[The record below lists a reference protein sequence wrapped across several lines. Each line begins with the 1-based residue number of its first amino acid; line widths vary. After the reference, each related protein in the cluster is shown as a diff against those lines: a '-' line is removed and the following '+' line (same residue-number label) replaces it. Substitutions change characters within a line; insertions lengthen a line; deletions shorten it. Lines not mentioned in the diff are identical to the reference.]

1 MTEPIWVNYHK
12 HSSLSNRYTKDS
24 PLVPMDYWLELKARY
39 GETPCIYTTVEHGWA
54 GNYFKQYDDLEK
66 FNKKNDTNI
75 KFVFGCEAYWV
86 KNRHEN
92 DRSNCHIILLAR
104 NDKGRRAINKIV
116 SIANKDGYYAR
127 PRIDL
132 ELIDMLPPD
141 DVFITT
147 ACIAFWN
154 KYDDI
159 EEIVKN
165 LSSKFPHFYLEVQ
178 PHHTDSQVEIN
189 RRIVELS
196 YKYNIPIIA
205 GCDSHVITE
214 SQMEDRDE
222 LLKSGGIR
230 YEDEDGWFMDY
241 PSYDILFDRFRK
253 QGVLTDEQIKAAIDQ
268 TNVIFDFEDIILD
281 RSLKVPVVKS
291 LRDKTQEERNKIFE
305 KILQDEWRKQRDDIN
320 QDKLAQYQQ
329 EIQHDI
335 KEIESC
341 NMADY
346 FILSY
351 EIMKLGQEKYGG
363 ILTPSG
369 RGSAVSM
376 YLNKLLRLTKVDK
389 VNSPVLMYSERFL
402 TKERVIDSHTP
413 PDIDN
418 NVSTRE
424 PFIQAQKEL
433 VGDLGTYDL
442 LALGTLKFKAAWKMY
457 ARANNV
463 DPDTANEVSKQIDKY
478 EKAKKYAEENE
489 VVDIKQ
495 YIDPK
500 YQELVDGCQKY
511 LGIYDT
517 AKGHPCFV
525 ENELIMTS
533 NGYKRIKDIVVGDGV
548 LSDDGKYHR
557 VKELFTTPNVNDIYE
572 LISYGSPAIQ
582 VTGNHP
588 FYAKKR
594 RGTPT
599 WKTVNNLE
607 RGDLIAVPINQY
619 NKLPDLGFVDSSNL
633 DFWWCIGR
641 YFGDGW
647 RSHTIRKSGR
657 KTGQK
662 IKNVIIC
669 CNKNNDETNE
679 ILSHASWCLIRVTE
693 EATTNKI
700 YFKNK
705 ELYNWLEEFGDY
717 AIGKHLTGTILNLPV
732 EQLRS
737 FLSGYF
743 SADGHFDK
751 ITNEQTFST
760 INKELALGIVA
771 CINKAYNRPCS
782 LIKSRNDRVETI
794 QGRQVNSHAQYRGEF
809 HYEARKQDQAFY
821 EDGMIWVPY
830 RKKKKL
836 EEIQTVYNF
845 EVEDTHNY
853 TVNNLLVHNC
863 GCLCH
868 EGDIE
873 SEIGVS
879 LCKSEATGKE
889 VLVANIESGTIDAFG
904 YLKQDYLIVDSI
916 GLTYDIYKEAGLE
929 PFTVNQLLDKI
940 RYDEATW
947 KIYEDGYTQCVNQCE
962 QLKST
967 QKVMRYKPKNIS
979 ELTQF
984 VAAIRPS
991 FQSMYHTFESRQHF
1005 DYGIKALDDLL
1016 QDEYCSSSFILY
1028 QESLMK
1034 VLGFAGFPMSETYTI
1049 IKAISKKKDY
1059 IIKDARPKFITN
1071 FAKAILD
1078 TGETTDEDKAHELA
1092 EEVWTIVENSAAY
1105 GFNCVS
1111 GDTVI
1116 KKPSSNGS
1124 YIPTISEMYRIRHD
1138 AKYARE
1144 TGHKSLHDKYMR
1156 EGYGYG
1162 LSMKNGRIYKNRIV
1176 EIYKQPEAETYL
1188 ITTRMGRTI
1197 KATANHKF
1205 PTEDGIKMVSELTVG
1220 DKLYAIGKYS
1230 YNENGI
1236 ETVIDEIISIEYNGV
1251 ETVYD
1256 VEMSGDVEHN
1266 FVTSEG
1272 LVTCNSAHA
1281 YCMAIDSVTIAYL
1294 KAHYPLEFYK
1304 CVLQRF
1310 TDKGEKDKV
1319 ALIKQEMLKRGFKL
1333 KDIQF
1338 GDDNRQFNIDREN
1351 NCIIQ
1356 TMVSIKDMPKS
1367 APQALYELGQK
1378 GIKTR
1383 SQLYQGLID
1392 DNRINAKAIDILFKL
1407 DYFKAFANPNRLLA
1421 EFEVY
1426 KKYINSKELSKSS
1439 FDDDTIQVVRE
1450 CCGKET
1456 EKKFKEIDNKK
1467 LIGALIKKMQIK
1479 QADIIQK
1486 IKWQSEFLG
1495 YCTLT
1500 NPGQNINDW
1509 VVLNVDVNA
1518 YGTAFL
1524 SLYNICYGAEKT
1536 YKVDKKWWGKCSC
1549 KQGDAIR
1556 ALLCEKPKY
1565 KKGPDG
1571 KPVKTGEME
1580 TVIKCFEI
1588 IGD

>member
-1 MTEPIWVNYHK
+1 
-12 HSSLSNRYTKDS
+12 
-24 PLVPMDYWLELKARY
+24 MDFP
-39 GETPCIYTTVEHGWA
+39 T
-54 GNYFKQYDDLEK
+54 YD
-66 FNKKNDTNI
+66 
-75 KFVFGCEAYWV
+75 V
-86 KNRHEN
+86 
-92 DRSNCHIILLAR
+92 
-104 NDKGRRAINKIV
+104 
-116 SIANKDGYYAR
+116 
-127 PRIDL
+127 
-132 ELIDMLPPD
+132 
-141 DVFITT
+141 
-147 ACIAFWN
+147 
-154 KYDDI
+154 
-159 EEIVKN
+159 
-165 LSSKFPHFYLEVQ
+165 
-178 PHHTDSQVEIN
+178 
-189 RRIVELS
+189 
-196 YKYNIPIIA
+196 
-205 GCDSHVITE
+205 
-214 SQMEDRDE
+214 
-222 LLKSGGIR
+222 
-230 YEDEDGWFMDY
+230 
-241 PSYDILFDRFRK
+241 LFSRFQQ
-253 QGVLTDEQIKAAIDQ
+253 QGVLTDEQIKSAINQ
-268 TNVIFDFEDIILD
+268 TNIIFDFEDIILD

-305 KILQDEWRKQRDDIN
+305 KILQDEWCKQRDDIN

-489 VVDIKQ
+489 IVDIRQ

-517 AKGHPCFV
+517 AKSHP
-525 ENELIMTS
+525 
-533 NGYKRIKDIVVGDGV
+533 
-548 LSDDGKYHR
+548 
-557 VKELFTTPNVNDIYE
+557 
-572 LISYGSPAIQ
+572 
-582 VTGNHP
+582 
-588 FYAKKR
+588 
-594 RGTPT
+594 
-599 WKTVNNLE
+599 
-607 RGDLIAVPINQY
+607 
-619 NKLPDLGFVDSSNL
+619 
-633 DFWWCIGR
+633 
-641 YFGDGW
+641 
-647 RSHTIRKSGR
+647 
-657 KTGQK
+657 
-662 IKNVIIC
+662 
-669 CNKNNDETNE
+669 
-679 ILSHASWCLIRVTE
+679 
-693 EATTNKI
+693 
-700 YFKNK
+700 
-705 ELYNWLEEFGDY
+705 
-717 AIGKHLTGTILNLPV
+717 
-732 EQLRS
+732 
-737 FLSGYF
+737 
-743 SADGHFDK
+743 
-751 ITNEQTFST
+751 
-760 INKELALGIVA
+760 
-771 CINKAYNRPCS
+771 
-782 LIKSRNDRVETI
+782 
-794 QGRQVNSHAQYRGEF
+794 
-809 HYEARKQDQAFY
+809 
-821 EDGMIWVPY
+821 
-830 RKKKKL
+830 
-836 EEIQTVYNF
+836 
-845 EVEDTHNY
+845 
-853 TVNNLLVHNC
+853 C
-863 GCLCH
+863 GCLCYD
-868 EGDIE
+868 GDIE

-1059 IIKDARPKFITN
+1059 IIKDARPKFIAN
-1071 FAKAILD
+1071 FAQAILD
-1078 TGETTDEDKAHELA
+1078 TGETDDESKANKLA
-1092 EEVWTIVENSAAY
+1092 ETVWTIIENSAAY
-1105 GFNCVS
+1105 GF
-1111 GDTVI
+1111 
-1116 KKPSSNGS
+1116 
-1124 YIPTISEMYRIRHD
+1124 
-1138 AKYARE
+1138 
-1144 TGHKSLHDKYMR
+1144 
-1156 EGYGYG
+1156 
-1162 LSMKNGRIYKNRIV
+1162 
-1176 EIYKQPEAETYL
+1176 
-1188 ITTRMGRTI
+1188 
-1197 KATANHKF
+1197 
-1205 PTEDGIKMVSELTVG
+1205 
-1220 DKLYAIGKYS
+1220 
-1230 YNENGI
+1230 
-1236 ETVIDEIISIEYNGV
+1236 
-1251 ETVYD
+1251 
-1256 VEMSGDVEHN
+1256 
-1266 FVTSEG
+1266 
-1272 LVTCNSAHA
+1272 NSAHA

-1378 GIKTR
+1378 DIKTR
-1383 SQLYQGLID
+1383 SQLYQCLID
-1392 DNRINAKAIDILFKL
+1392 DSRINAKAIDILFKL

-1456 EKKFKEIDNKK
+1456 EKKFKEVDNKK

-1500 NPGQNINDW
+1500 NPSQNINDW
-1509 VVLNVDVNA
+1509 VVLGVDVNA

-1536 YKVDKKWWGKCSC
+1536 YKVDKKWWAKCSC

>member
-39 GETPCIYTTVEHGWA
+39 GATPCIYTTVEHGWA

-66 FNKKNDTNI
+66 FNKKNGTNI

-165 LSSKFPHFYLEVQ
+165 LSSKFPYFYLEVQ

-205 GCDSHVITE
+205 GCDSHVIAE

-241 PSYDILFDRFRK
+241 PSYDVLFDRFRK

-517 AKGHPCFV
+517 AKSHP
-525 ENELIMTS
+525 
-533 NGYKRIKDIVVGDGV
+533 
-548 LSDDGKYHR
+548 
-557 VKELFTTPNVNDIYE
+557 
-572 LISYGSPAIQ
+572 
-582 VTGNHP
+582 
-588 FYAKKR
+588 
-594 RGTPT
+594 
-599 WKTVNNLE
+599 
-607 RGDLIAVPINQY
+607 
-619 NKLPDLGFVDSSNL
+619 
-633 DFWWCIGR
+633 
-641 YFGDGW
+641 
-647 RSHTIRKSGR
+647 
-657 KTGQK
+657 
-662 IKNVIIC
+662 
-669 CNKNNDETNE
+669 
-679 ILSHASWCLIRVTE
+679 
-693 EATTNKI
+693 
-700 YFKNK
+700 
-705 ELYNWLEEFGDY
+705 
-717 AIGKHLTGTILNLPV
+717 
-732 EQLRS
+732 
-737 FLSGYF
+737 
-743 SADGHFDK
+743 
-751 ITNEQTFST
+751 
-760 INKELALGIVA
+760 
-771 CINKAYNRPCS
+771 
-782 LIKSRNDRVETI
+782 
-794 QGRQVNSHAQYRGEF
+794 
-809 HYEARKQDQAFY
+809 
-821 EDGMIWVPY
+821 
-830 RKKKKL
+830 
-836 EEIQTVYNF
+836 
-845 EVEDTHNY
+845 
-853 TVNNLLVHNC
+853 C

-868 EGDIE
+868 DGDIE
-873 SEIGVS
+873 SEIGIT

-889 VLVANIESGTIDAFG
+889 VLTACIESGTIDAFG

-1059 IIKDARPKFITN
+1059 IIKDARPKFIAN

-1078 TGETTDEDKAHELA
+1078 TGETADEDKAHELA

-1144 TGHKSLHDKYMR
+1144 TGHKSLHDKYVR

-1197 KATANHKF
+1197 KATVNHKF

-1220 DKLYAIGKYS
+1220 DKLYVIGEYS

-1392 DNRINAKAIDILFKL
+1392 DSRINAKAIDILFKL

-1509 VVLNVDVNA
+1509 VVLGVDVNA

-1536 YKVDKKWWGKCSC
+1536 YKVDKKWWAKCSC
-1549 KQGDAIR
+1549 EQGDAIR